1 MSALLQVFVVA
12 IVVLFAALSVLR
24 QLWPRGAWQALA
36 RLSYAFERE
45 GRPAW
50 LRRVGFALRPPMQA
64 TQAACGSG
72 CSSCKACK

>member
-1 MSALLQVFVVA
+1 MSALFQGVA
-12 IVVLFAALSVLR
+12 VAAVVLLAAVSVLR
-24 QLWPRGAWQALA
+24 QLWPRGAWQAQA

-72 CSSCKACK
+72 CSSCRACK

>member
-24 QLWPRGAWQALA
+24 QLWPRGAWQAQA

-64 TQAACGSG
+64 TQAACGTG

>member
-1 MSALLQVFVVA
+1 MLLQVFLVGA
-12 IVVLFAALSVLR
+12 VVLFAALSVLR
-24 QLWPRGAWQALA
+24 QLWPRGAWQAQA

>member
-1 MSALLQVFVVA
+1 VSALLQVFVVA
-12 IVVLFAALSVLR
+12 AVVLFAALSVLR
-24 QLWPRGAWQALA
+24 QLWPRGAWQAQA

>member
-1 MSALLQVFVVA
+1 MLLQVFVVGA
-12 IVVLFAALSVLR
+12 VVLFAALSVLR
-24 QLWPRGAWQALA
+24 QLWPRGAWQAQA

>member
-24 QLWPRGAWQALA
+24 QLSPRGAWQAQA

-64 TQAACGSG
+64 TQAACGTG

>member
-12 IVVLFAALSVLR
+12 VVVLFAALSVLR
-24 QLWPRGAWQALA
+24 QLWPRGAWQAQA

-64 TQAACGSG
+64 TQAACGTG

>member
-12 IVVLFAALSVLR
+12 VVVLFAALSVLR
-24 QLWPRGAWQALA
+24 QLWPRGAWQAQA

>member
-1 MSALLQVFVVA
+1 MSALLQGFLVA
-12 IVVLFAALSVLR
+12 AVVLFAALSLLR
-24 QLWPRGAWQALA
+24 QLWPRGAWQAQA

>member
-24 QLWPRGAWQALA
+24 QLWPRGAWQAQA

>member
-24 QLWPRGAWQALA
+24 QLGPRGAWQAQA

>member
-24 QLWPRGAWQALA
+24 QLWPRGAWQAQA
-36 RLSYAFERE
+36 RLSSAFDRE